1 MGTYVNTHSTFV
13 FFHYQVCVDSTL
25 NLVGSTI
32 FFSFSFR
39 YPWSS
44 ASSTEYSCYKN
55 LSNQRTSYLYNHNT
69 ICINNHLIV
78 SLIKLIHTSTTL
90 FSTKN
95 IFCTKYNYNLNLQI
109 NYVNLPQINQ
119 ESQYNRM
126 CSVSLSRQRSSHDL

>member
-1 MGTYVNTHSTFV
+1 MYVGIESIKHQKYTQYLC
-13 FFHYQVCVDSTL
+13 FFPLYVDSTL

-95 IFCTKYNYNLNLQI
+95 IFCTKYNYKSKSTNKLCQS
-109 NYVNLPQINQ
+109 PTNQ
-119 ESQYNRM
+119 PRISI
-126 CSVSLSRQRSSHDL
+126 